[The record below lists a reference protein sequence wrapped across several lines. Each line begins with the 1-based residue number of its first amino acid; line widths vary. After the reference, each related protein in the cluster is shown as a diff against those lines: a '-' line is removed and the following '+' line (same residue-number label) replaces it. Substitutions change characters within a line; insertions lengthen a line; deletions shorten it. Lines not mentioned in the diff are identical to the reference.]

1 MLPPVVRLFGWWHI
15 LRMKRINFV
24 PVEADNV
31 GLMQVVKKI
40 EIKAVRL
47 GRSICEKR
55 RYL

>member
-24 PVEADNV
+24 PVEAENV
-31 GLMQVVKKI
+31 GFAGREKI